1 MDNPVSWLLL
11 VLAMATFLTWF
22 ANKAMADYEARRRE
36 AEEYWENFHR

>member
-11 VLAMATFLTWF
+11 CVLLVGFMCWLF
-22 ANKAMADYEARRRE
+22 NKGLNDYEARRHE